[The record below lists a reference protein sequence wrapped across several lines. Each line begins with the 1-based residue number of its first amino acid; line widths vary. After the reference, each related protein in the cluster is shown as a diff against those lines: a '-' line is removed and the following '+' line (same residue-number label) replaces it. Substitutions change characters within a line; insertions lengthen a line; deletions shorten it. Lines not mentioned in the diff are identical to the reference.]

1 MASPVRVIPQGE
13 IVRGSPEPPFLRLPR
28 PESFFAERAARLRVL
43 ADRGHPSADFLRLIG
58 AVADA
63 QQSALAAHPAVL
75 DPEAQRQELARTH
88 GLPLLGTDGERDP
101 AWRDAL
107 GSIIARVEPCSPD
120 LLRATLHRLRQE
132 TPAGL
137 EAAAADLLGWNYP
150 NLDPA
155 AAPFLAAALQVH
167 WVRRAGQLGEQA
179 FGRLDVPNVCPV
191 CGSPALASVLRI
203 DVPAPGTRYLHCALC
218 GAEWLLARG
227 QCTHC
232 EAREKVAYL
241 HVEGGSE
248 AVKAE
253 ACDECKTYLKIFNAE
268 RDPLVDP
275 VADDLATLAFDLTLD
290 EAGYERGGPNPF
302 FIPGQV

>member
-1 MASPVRVIPQGE
+1 MASPVRIIPQGE
-13 IVRGSPEPPFLRLPR
+13 IARGSPEPPFLRLPR
-28 PESFFAERAARLRVL
+28 PESCFAERAARLRVL
-43 ADRGHPSADFLRLIG
+43 AERGHTSADFLRLMR
-58 AVADA
+58 AVAEA
-63 QQSALAAHPAVL
+63 QQAALAAHPPVAPPP
-75 DPEAQRQELARTH
+75 PERQALAKAH
-88 GLPLLGTDGERDP
+88 GLPLLGTDAARDP
-101 AWRDAL
+101 AWREAL
-107 GSIIARVEPCSPD
+107 GTIVDGAIPVAPD
-120 LLRATLHRLRQE
+120 PLRTALRRLRHE
-132 TPAGL
+132 PTEGL
-137 EAAAADLLGWNYP
+137 ETAATDLLGWNYP
-150 NLDPA
+150 ALDA
-155 AAPFLAAALQVH
+155 ATGPLIAAALQVH
-167 WVRRAGQLGEQA
+167 WVKRATALGEQA

-218 GAEWLLARG
+218 DAEWLLNRG

-232 EAREKVAYL
+232 ESREKVAYL

-253 ACDECKTYLKIFNAE
+253 TCDECKTYLKIFNAE

-275 VADDLATLAFDLTLD
+275 VADDLATLALDVSLD

>member
-1 MASPVRVIPQGE
+1 MASPIRIVPQGE
-13 IVRGSPEPPFLRLPR
+13 IARGSSEPPVLRLPK
-28 PESFFAERAARLRVL
+28 PESCFAERAARLRVL
-43 ADRGHPSADFLRLIG
+43 AERGHSNADFLRLIA

-63 QQSALAAHPAVL
+63 QQAALVAHPAVA
-75 DPEAQRQELARTH
+75 DPTRERQELARTH
-88 GLPLLGTDGERDP
+88 GLPLLGTDRERDP

-107 GSIIARVEPCSPD
+107 GTILARAEPRAPEV
-120 LLRATLHRLRQE
+120 LRPTLRQLRHE
-132 TPAGL
+132 APEGL
-137 EAAAADLLGWNYP
+137 EAAATDFLAWDYP

-167 WVRRAGQLGEQA
+167 WVRRATQLGQQA
-179 FGRLDVPNVCPV
+179 FGRLDVPNLCPV

-218 GAEWLLARG
+218 GAEWHLGRG

-275 VADDLATLAFDLTLD
+275 VADDLATLALDVSLD